1 MAARNKPRV
10 HVVAEFAENGR
21 VAVIRM
27 QCADNRIN
35 PEFISDFNNALDEV
49 ERCRRHAE
57 WPLVV
62 SRLRPCTVILMFS
75 IQHTYCTNH
84 DYDWGGEFLLQW
96 FRS

>member
-57 WPLVV
+57 
-62 SRLRPCTVILMFS
+62 
-75 IQHTYCTNH
+75 
-84 DYDWGGEFLLQW
+84 
-96 FRS
+96 